1 MSDRQVGLSAPLC
14 FLFTK
19 FGKLDIK
26 RIKTALVEFYPSD
39 EITAAKERLVK
50 DAQVLSF
57 DGIPTI
63 ARRRNSDNRYQ
74 RACDDM
80 VDIITFLDER
90 KILSLL
96 SRYAFDNSD
105 YFLLSHLTKET
116 CSYYCVSWTIC
127 KRS

>member
-1 MSDRQVGLSAPLC
+1 MADRQVVLSAPLC

-26 RIKTALVEFYPSD
+26 RIKTGLVDFYSSE

-50 DAQVLSF
+50 DVQALSL
-57 DGIPTI
+57 DGMPTI

-74 RACDDM
+74 RECDDM

-90 KILSLL
+90 KFS
-96 SRYAFDNSD
+96 AFCRTTHSTAPII
-105 YFLLSHLTKET
+105 FRQPIWTKET
-116 CSYYCVSWTIC
+116 CACSCVS
-127 KRS
+127 